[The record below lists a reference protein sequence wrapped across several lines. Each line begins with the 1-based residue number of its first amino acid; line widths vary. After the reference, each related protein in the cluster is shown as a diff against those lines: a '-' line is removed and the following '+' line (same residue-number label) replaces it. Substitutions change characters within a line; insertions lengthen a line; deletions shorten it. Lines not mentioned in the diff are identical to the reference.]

1 MSIRGGFR
9 RYGLK
14 LASVV
19 PAIVAVVSI
28 ILSLHLGMP
37 ATHAHLGAVSPTAK
51 SPVSGDDDIF
61 I

>member
-14 LASVV
+14 IVSVV

-37 ATHAHLGAVSPTAK
+37 ATHAHLGAI
-51 SPVSGDDDIF
+51 SPVSGEDDIF
-61 I
+61 M